1 MWTAPVKNSYCDG
14 SHSIGIGYER
24 RTDETD
30 FFGGIWLAKNQDKHW
45 RVELG
50 KVTWGRGFTFR
61 NGMWFSC
68 SRGIGEI
75 LARIRRARV
84 YMEKKL
90 SLQVQGGLTTH
101 LFCLHFYYIIKPPI
115 GTANL
120 NSIVEAN
127 VQVSDAKFYFD
138 KLGLLEYVLKI

>member
-1 MWTAPVKNSYCDG
+1 
-14 SHSIGIGYER
+14 
-24 RTDETD
+24 
-30 FFGGIWLAKNQDKHW
+30 
-45 RVELG
+45 
-50 KVTWGRGFTFR
+50 
-61 NGMWFSC
+61 MWFSC
-68 SRGIGEI
+68 SRGFGEI
-75 LARIRRARV
+75 LARVRRARV

-101 LFCLHFYYIIKPPI
+101 LFCLYFYYIIKPRI

-120 NSIVEAN
+120 NLIVEAN